1 MRVKLQKYPNIT
13 KMIKNISESTLK
25 SFGEKRLPFWEV
37 FGYN

>member
-13 KMIKNISESTLK
+13 KIKIISESTLK